1 MIELPQARIVVIPV
15 SAEVL
20 SMLRSHS
27 FEEEKVYRVEE
38 ERETTRLKHEK
49 KKVDTIMH
57 IRRNIAVYIAVPS
70 GPVPSPPGL
79 PAVSSFT

>member
-1 MIELPQARIVVIPV
+1 
-15 SAEVL
+15 
-20 SMLRSHS
+20 MLRNHS

-49 KKVDTIMH
+49 KKVDKIS
-57 IRRNIAVYIAVPS
+57 IRRNIAVYIAVTS
-70 GPVPSPPGL
+70 GPVSFPPGL